1 MLAAT
6 TPSQMIEAQ
15 NIKID
20 NLLHELTT
28 IRNSANT
35 ISNSENLEALELEV
49 HRVTQ
54 ELGDTIVS
62 IKIQQHLEQP
72 ETKALEKELVK
83 CHLKKNE
90 KHGVS

>member
-35 ISNSENLEALELEV
+35 ISNSENLEPKNGS
-49 HRVTQ
+49 R
-54 ELGDTIVS
+54 
-62 IKIQQHLEQP
+62 QHQIR
-72 ETKALEKELVK
+72 
-83 CHLKKNE
+83 
-90 KHGVS
+90 